1 MTNTAKE
8 SAELRTHLGYQVQML
23 SLRLNEAGRS
33 AVATYGLT
41 PARAAALMLIKDNAG
56 CEQSAL
62 GRALSIN
69 RSSAMKLVNALSDL
83 GLIERRTGRDLRS
96 NALHLTKKGRDVT
109 ARATAALRES
119 ERDVTVALTGAE
131 LGILIELM
139 EKLRR
144 GAARPKRASGQPA
157 EVK

>member
-33 AVATYGLT
+33 AVEAYGLT

-144 GAARPKRASGQPA
+144 GARPKRATGPPA
-157 EVK
+157 ETK